1 MLIFTGEWYD
11 ILILV
16 LLCAI
21 AVWLVRGVVWVREN
35 EVGIVIKK
43 WSRRS
48 LEPHQKVAL
57 QGEAGVQVDTL
68 APGWHL
74 YWAWKFTISKV
85 RQVYVPPG
93 QIAVVIAN
101 DGTPLDPEQLLGN
114 AIECNHFQDGRAFLT
129 RGGQQ
134 GRQRTCLTSGRY
146 RVNTT
151 LFTVITS
158 DVASYHGLQ
167 PDALKVFAVPPDRIG
182 IVTTAEGA
190 SLPEGD
196 IAAPRLANHDDF
208 QNPQKFIDGGGFKGL
223 QEAFLTAGAWT
234 LNPWFASVE
243 LVPLTTIPVG
253 TVGVIVSY
261 VGRQPS
267 GPTGLGVNGQLVEP
281 GFKGVWRTP
290 LFPGRHPVNTFVMH
304 VEIVPTHQITLDW
317 SDDQTKPVTNYD
329 SQLRALELTSKDG
342 FTFDV
347 AVTQVIC
354 IDGGDAPK
362 MISLIGSTLAEE
374 RSANMRSLPCRESEA
389 PKFDSIRNLIT
400 RVLKNLI
407 DNHFRISAQNYVALD
422 FLENRGDRQKD
433 AIAHIAAGLSE
444 YGVQSVGTFISKISL
459 PPALMQMLSDR
470 KLAQEEQKTL
480 ECKQETERERTQLM
494 YLQALAGTQ
503 KELAENEQRVK
514 ITQLKASAESISA
527 ESKASSIRT
536 IGQAE
541 TDVMAKNL
549 EKMGGAWYF
558 EIERL
563 KQLAR
568 MQLPEVLVTGGIGQ
582 GSALDAAIL
591 QSLRQ
596 LARPGGAPSTDIPE
610 A

>member
-1 MLIFTGEWYD
+1 
-11 ILILV
+11 
-16 LLCAI
+16 
-21 AVWLVRGVVWVREN
+21 
-35 EVGIVIKK
+35 
-43 WSRRS
+43 
-48 LEPHQKVAL
+48 
-57 QGEAGVQVDTL
+57 
-68 APGWHL
+68 
-74 YWAWKFTISKV
+74 
-85 RQVYVPPG
+85 
-93 QIAVVIAN
+93 
-101 DGTPLDPEQLLGN
+101 
-114 AIECNHFQDGRAFLT
+114 
-129 RGGQQ
+129 
-134 GRQRTCLTSGRY
+134 
-146 RVNTT
+146 
-151 LFTVITS
+151 VITS
-158 DVASYHGLQ
+158 DVAGQHGIE
-167 PDALKVFAVPPDRIG
+167 PNALKVFTVPADRIG

-190 SLPEGD
+190 SLPQGD
-196 IAAPRLANHDDF
+196 IAAPRLRNHDDF
-208 QNPQKFIDGGGFKGL
+208 QNPQKFIDSGGFKGL

-261 VGRQPS
+261 VGRQPAGS
-267 GPTGLGVNGQLVEP
+267 PGPGANGQLVEP

-290 LFPGRHPVNTFVMH
+290 LFPGRHPINTFVMH

-317 SDDQTKPVTNYD
+317 SNDQTKPASNYD

-374 RSANMRSLPCRESEA
+374 RPASTRSLRSHESEP
-389 PKFDSIRNLIT
+389 PKFDSIRNFIT

-407 DNHFRISAQNYVALD
+407 DNHFRISAQNYVTLD
-422 FLENRGDRQKD
+422 FLEHRGDRQKD
-433 AIAHIAAGLSE
+433 AIAHIAAGLNH

-470 KLAQEEQKTL
+470 KLAEEEQKTL
-480 ECKQETERERTQLM
+480 ESKQETERGRTQLM

-514 ITQLKASAESISA
+514 RAQLQASAERISA

-541 TDVMAKNL
+541 TYVMAKNL
-549 EKMGGAWYF
+549 EETGGAWYF
-558 EIERL
+558 EIEKL
-563 KQLAR
+563 KHLAR
-568 MQLPEVLVTGGIGQ
+568 MQLP
-582 GSALDAAIL
+582 AIL
-591 QSLRQ
+591 QSMRQ
-596 LARPGGAPSTDIPE
+596 LVRPSDATPRDLPATSLLAVAAPCGKG
-610 A
+610 

>member
-1 MLIFTGEWYD
+1 
-11 ILILV
+11 
-16 LLCAI
+16 
-21 AVWLVRGVVWVREN
+21 
-35 EVGIVIKK
+35 
-43 WSRRS
+43 
-48 LEPHQKVAL
+48 
-57 QGEAGVQVDTL
+57 
-68 APGWHL
+68 
-74 YWAWKFTISKV
+74 
-85 RQVYVPPG
+85 
-93 QIAVVIAN
+93 
-101 DGTPLDPEQLLGN
+101 
-114 AIECNHFQDGRAFLT
+114 
-129 RGGQQ
+129 
-134 GRQRTCLTSGRY
+134 
-146 RVNTT
+146 
-151 LFTVITS
+151 
-158 DVASYHGLQ
+158 
-167 PDALKVFAVPPDRIG
+167 
-182 IVTTAEGA
+182 
-190 SLPEGD
+190 
-196 IAAPRLANHDDF
+196 
-208 QNPQKFIDGGGFKGL
+208 
-223 QEAFLTAGAWT
+223 
-234 LNPWFASVE
+234 
-243 LVPLTTIPVG
+243 
-253 TVGVIVSY
+253 
-261 VGRQPS
+261 
-267 GPTGLGVNGQLVEP
+267 
-281 GFKGVWRTP
+281 
-290 LFPGRHPVNTFVMH
+290 
-304 VEIVPTHQITLDW
+304 
-317 SDDQTKPVTNYD
+317 VTNYD

-374 RSANMRSLPCRESEA
+374 HSANMRSLQWRESEA

-514 ITQLKASAESISA
+514 ITQLKANAESISA

-596 LARPGGAPSTDIPE
+596 LARPSGATSTDIPE